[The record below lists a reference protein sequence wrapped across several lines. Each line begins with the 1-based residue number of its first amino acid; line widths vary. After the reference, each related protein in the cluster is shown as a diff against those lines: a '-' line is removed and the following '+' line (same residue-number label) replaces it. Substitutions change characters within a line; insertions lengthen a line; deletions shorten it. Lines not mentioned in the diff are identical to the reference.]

1 MPKINSK
8 SGLSQKQ
15 EDFVFEYLKSGNA
28 TEAAIKAGYSKKTA
42 RFVGCENLTKPNIVA
57 EINRRRQKVI
67 EKHNI
72 DVDWLINQL
81 KENHEIARELCEI
94 SNSNKALELIG
105 RTKVVSAFEKEVQA
119 EVNIHQSKDVKDLKD
134 ELKRI
139 RRQFSSK

>member
-1 MPKINSK
+1 MPKTKNK
-8 SGLSQKQ
+8 NGLTQKQ
-15 EDFVFEYLKSGNA
+15 ENFVFEYLKSGNA

-42 RFVGCENLTKPNIVA
+42 YSIGEENLRKPVIVA
-57 EINRRRQKVI
+57 EIDRSRQKVI
-67 EKHNI
+67 EKHSI

>member
-1 MPKINSK
+1 MPKTKNK
-8 SGLSQKQ
+8 NGLTQKQ
-15 EDFVFEYLKSGNA
+15 ENFVFEYLKSGNA

-42 RFVGCENLTKPNIVA
+42 YSIGEENLRKPVIVA
-57 EINRRRQKVI
+57 EIDRSRQKVI
-67 EKHNI
+67 EKHSI

-81 KENHEIARELCEI
+81 KENHAIARELCEI